1 MVQVGRDI
9 LPVNS
14 LQSDLTKFGF
24 VAQRV
29 DFQVGLD
36 QIRKSWLVSDY
47 LEKKIKFKGTLSLQ
61 SIELTRINL
70 VWLDFDKVD
79 KNNVFS

>member
-1 MVQVGRDI
+1 MAR
-9 LPVNS
+9 
-14 LQSDLTKFGF
+14 
-24 VAQRV
+24 RV

-47 LEKKIKFKGTLSLQ
+47 LEKKIKFKGTLSLK

-79 KNNVFS
+79 KNYAFSWNVWFKISLRKKFKDRGQN